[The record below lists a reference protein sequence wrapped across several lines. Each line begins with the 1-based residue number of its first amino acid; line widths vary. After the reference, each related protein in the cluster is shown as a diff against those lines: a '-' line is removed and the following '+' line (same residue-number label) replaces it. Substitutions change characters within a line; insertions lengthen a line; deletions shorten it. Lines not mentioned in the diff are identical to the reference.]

1 MRRSPYQGPHHP
13 AVISTVRSQSTV
25 RSAHNFCSCVHNM
38 IVLPTPLKAF
48 TDTMPEIK
56 AMLRV
61 CARNLYSWQCDHES
75 VEMIN
80 RSLDEWADSESC
92 SDELAAETWR
102 ETSSGRCTVN
112 ACHQSVG

>member
-1 MRRSPYQGPHHP
+1 
-13 AVISTVRSQSTV
+13 
-25 RSAHNFCSCVHNM
+25 M

-80 RSLDEWADSESC
+80 RSLDKWADSESYPM
-92 SDELAAETWR
+92 SWPQKPGEKLPLGVAPLTPVIKASAERRNAAIRSGLEHAGKYYPRDEVKVALAYWNIE
-102 ETSSGRCTVN
+102 V
-112 ACHQSVG
+112 